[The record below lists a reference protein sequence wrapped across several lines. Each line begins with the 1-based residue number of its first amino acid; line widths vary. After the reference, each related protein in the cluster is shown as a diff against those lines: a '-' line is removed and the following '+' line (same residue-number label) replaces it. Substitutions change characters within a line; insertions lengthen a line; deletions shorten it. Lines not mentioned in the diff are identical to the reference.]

1 MRRNRPII
9 LIGGAIL
16 ALLLVLFP
24 QWNAVDPTT
33 TLVTPLGRAW
43 ITSPPPPPKGYKTL
57 RVERSSLDYILP
69 LLVLVAAGALY
80 WAEGRI
86 RKDR

>member
-33 TLVTPLGRAW
+33 TLVPPLGRAW

-57 RVERSSLDYILP
+57 RVERSRLD
-69 LLVLVAAGALY
+69 
-80 WAEGRI
+80 
-86 RKDR
+86 